1 MRDDQKKHIWSPC
14 RSVFDFLSFKQSLPL
29 IIQHLIAS
37 IQRSIELK
45 ASICEYVESA
55 LKERYSWDPHM
66 RGLEEGTL

>member
-1 MRDDQKKHIWSPC
+1 MRRDQKKHIGSQC

-29 IIQHLIAS
+29 IIRHLIAS
-37 IQRSIELK
+37 AQRSMELT

-55 LKERYSWDPHM
+55 LKERFSWDPHM

>member
-1 MRDDQKKHIWSPC
+1 MRRNQKKHIGSPC
-14 RSVFDFLSFKQSLPL
+14 RSVFDFLSFKQSLSL

-37 IQRSIELK
+37 TQRSMELT

-66 RGLEEGTL
+66 CGLEEGTL